1 MGGDR
6 RSSLLSEHLFEILQD
21 LGQRAE
27 ESLNGFSVESVGVV
41 RVIALP
47 QSISLLT
54 LFDEPA
60 VVEVP
65 SIHVD
70 SVVLVKVVRSLEFF
84 SSGKSFVEFLPVT
97 KADPV
102 DGVLRFE
109 QLNYG

>member
-1 MGGDR
+1 
-6 RSSLLSEHLFEILQD
+6 LLSEHPFEILSD
-21 LGQRAE
+21 LGQRTE
-27 ESLNGFSVESVGVV
+27 ESFDGLSLESDGVV
-41 RVIALP
+41 RVIVLTGP
-47 QSISLLT
+47 ISLMT

-97 KADPV
+97 KADHV